1 MRVFGSLIIAL
12 LISLGLNGLFLSW
25 NNSLRAERDAA
36 RAEVATLEKARAA
49 DARAYSSYDKARN
62 DAATIAQGRRDA
74 LSTVTPSDTDD
85 DVLQRCRDG
94 LCLKGRTQG
103 GITAARPTN
112 PLSTSVD
119 AGSPAS
125 R

>member
-12 LISLGLNGLFLSW
+12 LISLALNWLFLSW

-49 DARAYSSYDKARN
+49 DDSAYSAYDKART

-74 LSTVTPSDTDD
+74 LNPISPTDSES

-94 LCLKGRTQG
+94 LCLKGRAQG
-103 GITAARPTN
+103 GDPASRPVS
-112 PLSTSVD
+112 PLSAPVD
-119 AGSPAS
+119 AGSSAT